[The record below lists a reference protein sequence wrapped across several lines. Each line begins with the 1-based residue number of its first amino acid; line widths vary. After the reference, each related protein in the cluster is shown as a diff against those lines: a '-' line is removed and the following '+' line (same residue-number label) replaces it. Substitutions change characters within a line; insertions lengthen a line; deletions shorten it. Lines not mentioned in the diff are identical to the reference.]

1 MIEVL
6 RSSANPRLILLVSSV
21 DRIEVVAWASFA
33 GAVWSSSGLE
43 FAWVEEVAD
52 GLAMRAA
59 WMATQKHS
67 AAPWRSARIVMI
79 PCGPGIFNIMYV

>member
-1 MIEVL
+1 MAVL

-21 DRIEVVAWASFA
+21 SRIEAAACASFA
-33 GAVWSSSGLE
+33 GTARSSSGLE
-43 FAWVEEVAD
+43 FACTEEVVD
-52 GLAMRAA
+52 GLVVRAA

-67 AAPWRSARIVMI
+67 TAPWKSARTVMI